1 MTPPPDERL
10 EFVELML
17 SELRT
22 WAERERPARGAA
34 LVGSYASGAAHRDS
48 DVDVV
53 ILVDDPEAFVR
64 ERWLG
69 GIDWRRLGA
78 SPVAAHLA
86 QYGDVW
92 SNHVRLDNSLE
103 VEFGF
108 APLSWAGGRPLD
120 SGARQVI
127 SDGCRILYDPDGL
140 LGAACAKI
148 SNGSRQ
154 ERRSARDSRSA
165 G

>member
-1 MTPPPDERL
+1 MTSPPDERL

-17 SELRT
+17 SEIRT
-22 WAERERPARGAA
+22 WAERERASRGVA

-53 ILVDDPEAFVR
+53 ILVDDPESFVR
-64 ERWLG
+64 ETWLDE
-69 GIDWRRLGA
+69 IDWRRLGR
-78 SPVAAHLA
+78 SPVAAQVA

-108 APLSWAGGRPLD
+108 APPAWAGGRPLD

-127 SDGCRILYDPDGL
+127 SDGCRILYDPDDL
-140 LGAACAKI
+140 LGAARAET
-148 SNGSRQ
+148 SNGSGQ
-154 ERRSARDSRSA
+154 ESKARDS
-165 G
+165 